1 MTKLAI
7 MGGNTDFSSPLTDN
21 PTGVEPNM
29 VYHITRNGEPENIN
43 WPEFSPEFS
52 HNLTGKRRKHRCN
65 NGAFGKCKAKNS
77 H

>member
-21 PTGVEPNM
+21 PIGVEPIM
-29 VYHITRNGEPENIN
+29 IYKSRGDDPENLA
-43 WPEFSPEFS
+43 WPEFS
-52 HNLTGKRRKHRCN
+52 HNNLTGKRRKHRCN